1 MTATAS
7 HDEVVTEVVELKT
20 HDGARVS
27 GTLRRPAGGARVV
40 ASLMHPRQ
48 DVTHHLL
55 VPELLRRG
63 YAVWTQTARSPNN
76 DISLVHEQA
85 LLDVAAGQQFLV
97 SRGYEATVTV
107 GHSGGAT
114 LFAFY
119 QQEAAKSP
127 RDRLAAAPSGLPVDL
142 PGADL
147 PVPDAAVFLAPH
159 PGQGVLLQRLI
170 DPSVTDESDPRSVD
184 PALDLYAPENGFAPP
199 PESSTFDE
207 GFLTRYRA
215 AQAERVR
222 RLDQLAREHL
232 AGPDAELAKVM
243 VIYRTDAE
251 PRSVDLSID
260 SNDRPYGSLFGRT
273 PHRANYRLPGFARVT
288 TPEAWLST
296 WSATTS
302 RANLL
307 RNAPGV
313 TSPTLLVELTGDQ
326 ACFPSDAKA
335 VHDAFGATDKT
346 HVRVPGLHFGQPLR
360 RGETSGMA
368 RAAEQIGDWL
378 TQHFEI

>member
-1 MTATAS
+1 MTGTPS
-7 HDEVVTEVVELKT
+7 RDEVATEVVELKT

-27 GTLRRPAGGARVV
+27 GILRAPAGGAPVV

-63 YAVWTQTARSPNN
+63 YAVWTQTSRSPNN

-97 SRGYEATVTV
+97 SRGYEARVTV

-119 QQEAAKSP
+119 QQEAARSP
-127 RDRLAAAPSGLPVDL
+127 AKRLAATPSGRPVDL
-142 PGADL
+142 PGAEMPL
-147 PVPDAAVFLAPH
+147 PHSAVFLAPH
-159 PGQGVLLQRLI
+159 PGPGVLLQRLI
-170 DPSVTDESDPRSVD
+170 DPSVTDESDPRSID
-184 PALDLYAPENGFAPP
+184 AALDLYAPENGFVPP
-199 PESSTFDE
+199 PGSSSFDQE
-207 GFLTRYRA
+207 FLTRYRA
-215 AQAERVR
+215 AQVQRIK
-222 RLDQLAREHL
+222 RLDRLAREHL
-232 AGPDAELAKVM
+232 ESPDAELAKVM
-243 VIYRTDAE
+243 VVYRTDAE
-251 PRSVDLSID
+251 PRSVDLSLD
-260 SNDRPYGSLFGRT
+260 PNDRPYGSLFGRF
-273 PHRANYRLPGFARVT
+273 PHKANHRLPGFTRVT
-288 TPEAWLST
+288 TPEAWLSS

-302 RANLL
+302 RADLI

-335 VHDAFGATDKT
+335 IHGAIGATDKT
-346 HVRVPGLHFGQPLR
+346 HARIPGLHFGQPLN

-368 RAAEQIGDWL
+368 LAAERIGRWL
-378 TQHFEI
+378 AARFD